1 MVIIVVNAFKNFSNE
16 VAAELFA
23 FAVNVGVAASR
34 EIDPFK
40 GATFVFTWL
49 DDRGNFNL
57 SGLVD
62 YYSLARCEFLDFIK
76 RGGEDGL
83 DNRTFG
89 GHDRYLVV
97 DVVEGRSDS
106 MGIAYNEHV
115 ARTRRTTHGEA
126 TVPRRNGS
134 LQNSAQVDVVLDC
147 RGQGRVAESVAE
159 LAVESVVL
167 FVESIAELFE
177 NHDGVAV

>member
-1 MVIIVVNAFKNFSNE
+1 MSPE
-16 VAAELFA
+16 
-23 FAVNVGVAASR
+23 
-34 EIDPFK
+34 P
-40 GATFVFTWL
+40 
-49 DDRGNFNL
+49 
-57 SGLVD
+57 
-62 YYSLARCEFLDFIK
+62 
-76 RGGEDGL
+76 
-83 DNRTFG
+83 
-89 GHDRYLVV
+89 
-97 DVVEGRSDS
+97 VEP
-106 MGIAYNEHV
+106 
-115 ARTRRTTHGEA
+115 HGEA